1 MPDFPHRA
9 AAGEALADQLAVEHY
24 PNPIIVAIP
33 NGGVPVAVPLAE
45 RLDLPIDLCLVAKIP
60 LPWRREA
67 GVGALAAD
75 GTLRLNQELIHVLAL
90 QDEAVNQAVEEAR
103 FVLERRRRSLGAY
116 SHLPALRGKTAIVV
130 DDGMATG
137 YTALTAVEFIQR
149 LEPERIVVAAPVS
162 SHHALEALAE
172 AAVEAV
178 VLTSG
183 DGPFFDVAT
192 YYGNFEELADD
203 QILRLIK
210 RPARS
215 ARSAS

>member
-1 MPDFPHRA
+1 MPNFPHRA
-9 AAGEALADQLAVEHY
+9 AAGEALANQLDADNY
-24 PNPIIVAIP
+24 SNPIIVAIP

-75 GTLRLNQELIHVLAL
+75 GTLRLNRELIHVLAL

-103 FVLERRRRSLGAY
+103 HILERRQRSLGPFA
-116 SHLPALRGKTAIVV
+116 HLSDLRGKTAIVV

-137 YTALTAVEFIQR
+137 YSALTAVEFIR
-149 LEPERIVVAAPVS
+149 RFEPDRVVVAAPVS

-203 QILRLIK
+203 QVLRLIK